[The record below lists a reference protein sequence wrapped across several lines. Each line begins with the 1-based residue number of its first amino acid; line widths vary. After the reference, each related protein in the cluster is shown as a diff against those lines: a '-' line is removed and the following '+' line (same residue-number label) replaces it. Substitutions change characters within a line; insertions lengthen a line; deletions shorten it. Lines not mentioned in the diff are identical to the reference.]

1 MCLEHHLLL
10 TTEDA
15 GCALIFK
22 PTRPGPF
29 LVSTYVVQ
37 TPKSSKSGSHKRL
50 ETFPLASTHTHTH
63 AHICKQVQQLH
74 AIIKN
79 SS

>member
-10 TTEDA
+10 PTGDA

-22 PTRPGPF
+22 PNRPGPF

-37 TPKSSKSGSHKRL
+37 TPKSSKSRSHKRL
-50 ETFPLASTHTHTH
+50 ETFPLASTHTHTRTYMYT
-63 AHICKQVQQLH
+63 
-74 AIIKN
+74 
-79 SS
+79 SSTTTRDH